1 MYFSKIETIKGTFS
15 ISDQYRKGKKVY
27 IVYRIITDNLY
38 QPAFPGIV
46 FGTVDAAIKA
56 IENNF

>member
-1 MYFSKIETIKGTFS
+1 MYFTKIETIKGTFAIDS
-15 ISDQYRKGKKVY
+15 QYRKGKKVY
-27 IVYRIITDNLY
+27 VIYRIITDTLY